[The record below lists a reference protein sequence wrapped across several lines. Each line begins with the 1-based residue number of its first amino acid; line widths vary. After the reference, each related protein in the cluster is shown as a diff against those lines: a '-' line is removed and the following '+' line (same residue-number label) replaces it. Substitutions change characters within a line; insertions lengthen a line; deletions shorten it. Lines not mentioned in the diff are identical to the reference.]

1 MSEPTK
7 WTVER
12 PVNKLVFHVRDENGV
27 LVSVCQWPDE
37 EQNCKL
43 IAAAPE
49 LLAACE
55 KALKRYES
63 EQLFGP
69 DRNKLTAAIK
79 KAKGEQRH
87 DERKTDTWQ
96 RD

>member
-1 MSEPTK
+1 MSGHTQ
-7 WTVER
+7 WTIER
-12 PVNKLVFHVRDENGV
+12 PVNKTLLHVRDENGV
-27 LVSVCQWPDE
+27 LVCVCHWPDE

-55 KALKRYES
+55 LALKRYES

-69 DRNKLTAAIK
+69 DRNELERAIK
-79 KAKGEQRH
+79 KAKGE
-87 DERKTDTWQ
+87 
-96 RD
+96 